1 MHSDI
6 DKLLADIFSSED
18 SPSLRE
24 LFEQRIIELNITK
37 SQAYDA
43 LEMDKKSVEPILD
56 NEAKQVDT
64 IKLLKIG
71 EFLNLDVE
79 KTIQLYLNQNTAEK
93 TKELN
98 RTRKAKFIFE
108 NFDLAGLKK
117 LGFIS
122 DIKNLAE
129 IEERI
134 VSFFGLKNIFEYK
147 DENLARVA
155 FSKSKI
161 SASDK
166 LRAFWIRTAYA
177 QFETIDNPNEFDRDR
192 LKQLISRIKPY
203 SRNEK
208 DGFFTVCKALYHA
221 GVTVIFQRHIPQTQV
236 RGATFVVKNKPCIII
251 TDLFKR
257 YGTIWFSL
265 LHELFHALYHLD
277 DIKTRSFHLTGEA
290 DLWLDNEE
298 EADDFARRYFL
309 PDERYKFIVPSI
321 SNHFVVQKYAKEWD
335 IHHCLIYNFY
345 CYDNPAYWPGYNKY
359 DPGLDESVQ
368 KINAIPF
375 NKETVSEIV
384 LEIKNNLELV

>member
-1 MHSDI
+1 VSSDI
-6 DKLLADIFSSED
+6 DNLLANLFSDED

-24 LFEQRIIELNITK
+24 LFEQRIKELNITK

-56 NEAKQVDT
+56 NDAKQVDT

-71 EFLNLDVE
+71 EFLDLDVE

-93 TKELN
+93 TNELN

-117 LGFIS
+117 LGFIN
-122 DIKNLAE
+122 DIKNLVE

-147 DENLARVA
+147 DEVLTKVA

-161 SASDK
+161 SPSEK
-166 LRAFWIRTAYA
+166 QRAFWIKIAYA
-177 QFETIDNPNEFDRDR
+177 QFEYINNPHEFDRER
-192 LKQLISRIKPY
+192 LKQLIGRIKPY
-203 SRNEK
+203 SRVEK

-236 RGATFVVKNKPCIII
+236 RGATFVVNNKPCIII

-265 LHELFHALYHLD
+265 MHELFHALYHLEE
-277 DIKTRSFHLTGEA
+277 IKARTFHLTGEA

-309 PDERYKFIVPSI
+309 AEEKYKFIIPSI
-321 SNHFVVQKYAKEWD
+321 FNHFVIQRYAKEWD
-335 IHHCLIYNFY
+335 IHPCLIYNFY
-345 CYDNPAYWPGYNKY
+345 CYDNPSYWPAFNKY
-359 DPGLDESVQ
+359 DPGLDESVR
-368 KINAIPF
+368 KINAMPF
-375 NKETVSEIV
+375 NKETVSDIV

>member
-1 MHSDI
+1 MSNDI
-6 DKLLADIFSSED
+6 DKLLADIFEKED
-18 SPSLRE
+18 SLSLRE
-24 LFEQRIIELNITK
+24 LFEQRIIQLNITK

-43 LEMDKKSVEPILD
+43 LGMDKKSVEPILD

-117 LGFIS
+117 LGFIN
-122 DIKNLAE
+122 DIKNLPE

-147 DENLARVA
+147 DEILTRVA
-155 FSKSKI
+155 FSKTKVS
-161 SASDK
+161 SSDK

-177 QFETIDNPNEFDRDR
+177 QFEAINNPNEFDRDR

-208 DGFFTVCKALYHA
+208 EGFFTVCKALYHA
-221 GVTVIFQRHIPQTQV
+221 GVSVIFQRHIPKTQV
-236 RGATFVVKNKPCIII
+236 RGATFVIQNKPCIII
-251 TDLFKR
+251 TDLNKR
-257 YGTIWFSL
+257 YGTIWFAL
-265 LHELFHALYHLD
+265 LHELFHALYHLE

-290 DLWLDNEE
+290 DLWLNNEE

-335 IHHCLIYNFY
+335 IHPCLIYNFY
-345 CYDNPAYWPGYNKY
+345 CYENPAYWPGYSKY

-375 NKETVSEIV
+375 DKETVDEIV
-384 LEIKNNLELV
+384 LEIKTNLELV